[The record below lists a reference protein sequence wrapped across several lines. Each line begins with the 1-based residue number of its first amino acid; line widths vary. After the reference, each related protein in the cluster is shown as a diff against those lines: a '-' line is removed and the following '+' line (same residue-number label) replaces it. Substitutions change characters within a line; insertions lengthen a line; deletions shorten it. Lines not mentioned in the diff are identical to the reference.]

1 VDLKR
6 IRALIQLAK
15 DEGLAEIEYQNG
27 TERISVRLLQAG
39 ATNGGVGLVAMSGGA
54 ALAGPGAVAMQTP
67 VLVSSP
73 SAAPDKS
80 HAVISPFVGTFYRA
94 PSPGVAPFVDVGS
107 LVKRGQTLCIVEAMK
122 LMNEIEADCDGRIV
136 DILVANG
143 EPVEYGEALFKIDPI
158 AARA

>member
-1 VDLKR
+1 MDLKR

-15 DEGLAEIEYQNG
+15 DEGLAEIEYQKG
-27 TERISVRLLQAG
+27 SERISVRLPQ
-39 ATNGGVGLVAMSGGA
+39 GGA
-54 ALAGPGAVAMQTP
+54 ANGSAGIGAQTGTVAGAVAG
-67 VLVSSP
+67 SGAGAGSG
-73 SAAPDKS
+73 AALDKS
-80 HAVISPFVGTFYRA
+80 HTVISPFVGTFYRA
-94 PSPGVAPFVDVGS
+94 PSPGVPSFVDVGS

-143 EPVEYGEALFKIDPI
+143 EAVEYGEALFKIEPI